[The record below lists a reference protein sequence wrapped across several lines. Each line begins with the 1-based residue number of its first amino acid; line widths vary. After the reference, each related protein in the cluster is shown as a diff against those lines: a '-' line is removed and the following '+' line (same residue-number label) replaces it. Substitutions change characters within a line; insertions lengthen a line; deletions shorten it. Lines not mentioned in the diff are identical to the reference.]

1 MILRKLTRMISI
13 LNVITAKNMTIMITS
28 VIDS

>member
-13 LNVITAKNMTIMITS
+13 LNVITAKKYDDDYDVVSN
-28 VIDS
+28 